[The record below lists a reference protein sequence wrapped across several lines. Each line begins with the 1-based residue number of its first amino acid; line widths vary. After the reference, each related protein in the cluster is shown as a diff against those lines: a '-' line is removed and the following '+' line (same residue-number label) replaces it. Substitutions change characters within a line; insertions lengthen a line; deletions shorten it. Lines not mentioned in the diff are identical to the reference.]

1 MNPVA
6 KLALRLLRDP
16 KFKALLVSVGPAVAA
31 KAADLAKQGRWRQLA
46 ILHADAVVD
55 GSLKKVPLR
64 GQPHWVVWSGDDP
77 VASYPPFDGEL
88 AEAVAPVDLAKRQR
102 PDELPVRSAKRRATQ
117 RRERLTDFV
126 GGRRGIRPHA
136 SEVPGTRVR
145 NAHPP
150 LPEE

>member
-16 KFKALLVSVGPAVAA
+16 KFKALMVSVGPAVAA

-64 GQPHWVVWSGDDP
+64 GQPHWVVWSGDEP
-77 VASYPPFDGEL
+77 VASYPPYDGDL
-88 AEAVAPVDLAKRQR
+88 VTAVRPVDLTKRQR
-102 PDELPVRSAKRRATQ
+102 PDELPVRTAKRRATQ
-117 RRERLTDFV
+117 RREQLADLV
-126 GGRRGIRPHA
+126 GGRRQTSPQVT
-136 SEVPGTRVR
+136 EVPGTRIR
-145 NAHPP
+145 NNPP
-150 LPEE
+150 SPTED